1 MHTDQRTAD
10 VHARGGP
17 DLLNKDGVVKA
28 LPAVRGPAAA
38 RVGLRNGRDDLIA
51 VGLRGLALNDDRTV
65 QMLTALGGQIDALLL
80 QWRQHARQHG
90 SGSLHAGIL
99 ADVPAHDLAA
109 GAADHKNVPGLK
121 MRSLQQFF
129 RSLPRLRRK
138 FCIIHR

>member
-1 MHTDQRTAD
+1 M
-10 VHARGGP
+10 
-17 DLLNKDGVVKA
+17 
-28 LPAVRGPAAA
+28 
-38 RVGLRNGRDDLIA
+38 GLRNGRDDLIA

-99 ADVPAHDLAA
+99 ADAPAHDLAA
-109 GAADHKNVPGLK
+109 GAADHKNVPGLE